1 LKDFSKLAIKM
12 LSIFHA
18 FVKEVK
24 MIDRSELLELFNK
37 ALEFLEKNPKLELS
51 DVKAEDFAKLVLDI
65 NESNKEL
72 YQMNLKMFKIE
83 SKLDEMCLK
92 ANEIA
97 LRIKKM
103 VSGFYGPNSQEV
115 KDFGLVVSSGR
126 KKPAKKSLEERV
138 KEVTLKAE
146 KLKAKL
152 EEKSKEPK

>member
-1 LKDFSKLAIKM
+1 
-12 LSIFHA
+12 
-18 FVKEVK
+18 
-24 MIDRSELLELFNK
+24 MIDRSEFLELFEK

-51 DVKAEDFAKLVLDI
+51 DVKAEDFAKLVTDI
-65 NESNKEL
+65 IESNKEL
-72 YQMNLKMFKIE
+72 HQLSLKMFKVE

-103 VSGFYGPNSQEV
+103 VVGFYGPNSQEV
-115 KDFGLVVSSGR
+115 KDFGLVVSSER

-138 KEVTLKAE
+138 KEATLKAD